1 MLRSFTTDE
10 HVLKGA
16 IGNILQYI
24 LIDTTIISIS
34 DIKHHSQA
42 FLASSG
48 NPIRG
53 SLHMPTPNLTVVRL
67 RNRTAERRGRQNAL
81 CARHVTGLLLACFVV
96 IFLMFSGLLQK
107 DLSKGQGEVKRKSF
121 SHKIMVTFVTQGFQS
136 SSLFRP
142 VG

>member
-1 MLRSFTTDE
+1 MANELNWTSEDCVLRSFTTDE

-42 FLASSG
+42 FLASSC

-53 SLHMPTPNLTVVRL
+53 SLHMPTPN
-67 RNRTAERRGRQNAL
+67 
-81 CARHVTGLLLACFVV
+81 
-96 IFLMFSGLLQK
+96 
-107 DLSKGQGEVKRKSF
+107 
-121 SHKIMVTFVTQGFQS
+121 
-136 SSLFRP
+136 
-142 VG
+142 